1 MSRVGI
7 GYDSHRLVP
16 GGPLLIGGV
25 EIEFDRGLEGHSDA
39 DVLALQG
46 VRGRQRGD
54 A

>member
-39 DVLALQG
+39 
-46 VRGRQRGD
+46 GRSVVARRSPSHRR
-54 A
+54 